1 MMNVEDLAHICQEG
15 VDYACGFGA
24 DQAEVYGEATRRL
37 AATIEKDDLQLSE
50 SHAETTVGIRAF
62 VGDRV
67 GFASTNDISGL
78 KQACQDAVALA
89 KSSPGDPH
97 NVLPEP
103 AKIEP
108 LDGIYDPA
116 AEGFNERDAV
126 ASAIRMLELAHSIDR
141 RLILGDASFTAEVF
155 SRAIA
160 NTAGLRASEK
170 GSLFTYF
177 ALATAKEGDLV
188 SNFDFQF
195 DASRSVDGI
204 DVEPITRRA
213 CENAL
218 GSLGA
223 GKGRSFNGTVVL
235 SPNAALDLLV
245 SLILFQANARNSL
258 KGMSRWKD
266 AIGRPVAASTLTV
279 IDDGRLSGGVA
290 SSSFD
295 REGAPHRR
303 VTLIED
309 GRLAS
314 FLHNAYTADALK
326 TPNTAH
332 GSGSAR
338 SVPGIGPTNLSILPG
353 EGSKEDMISDV
364 KEGLFVTRFS
374 GNTNPISG
382 DFSGVA
388 KAAYLIENG
397 KLSRPVA
404 GTLVAGNAFSAL
416 EGITGISEERERI
429 YNFTLPY
436 LRLEG
441 ISVTA
446 E

>member
-1 MMNVEDLAHICQEG
+1 MNIEGLVELCEEG
-15 VDYACGFGA
+15 LEYARRFGA
-24 DQAEVYGEATRRL
+24 DRAEVYGEEVRKL
-37 AATIEKDDLQLSE
+37 SATIEKDDLQLSE
-50 SHAETTVGIRAF
+50 SHSETTIGIRAF
-62 VGDRV
+62 VGESV
-67 GFASTNDISGL
+67 GFASTNDLSRL
-78 KQACQDAVALA
+78 EEACRDAVVLA
-89 KSSPGDPH
+89 KASPGDPH

-103 AKIEP
+103 ADIEP
-108 LDGIYDPA
+108 IAGIYDPA
-116 AEGFNERDAV
+116 AEGFTEGDAV
-126 ASAIRMLELAHSIDR
+126 AAAIRMLELAHSIDR
-141 RLILGDASFTAEVF
+141 RLILGDAEFSAEVF
-155 SRAIA
+155 SRALA
-160 NTAGLRASEK
+160 NTSGVKASEQ
-170 GSLFTYF
+170 GSIFTYF
-177 ALATAKEGDLV
+177 ALATAKDGDLV

-195 DASRSVDGI
+195 DASRSVSGI

-223 GKGRSFNGTVVL
+223 GKGKSFNGTVVL
-235 SPNAALDLLV
+235 SPNAALDLLIGLV
-245 SLILFQANARNSL
+245 LFQTNAKNCL

-266 AIGRPVAASTLTV
+266 AIGRPVAAPSLTV

-295 REGAPHRR
+295 REGVPHRR
-303 VTLIED
+303 LPLIEE
-309 GRLAS
+309 GTLAAQM
-314 FLHNAYTADALK
+314 HNSYTADALRV
-326 TPNTAH
+326 TNTAH

-338 SVPGIGPTNLSILPG
+338 SLPKIGPTNLSILPG
-353 EGSKEDMISDV
+353 EGTKEELIREI

-397 KLSRPVA
+397 RPARPVA
-404 GTLVAGNAFSAL
+404 GSLIAGNAFDALKRISAV
-416 EGITGISEERERI
+416 SEKRERI

-436 LRLEG
+436 IRVEG
-441 ISVTA
+441 VSVTA

>member
-1 MMNVEDLAHICQEG
+1 MNIKSLAERCQEG
-15 VDYACGFGA
+15 VKHALRFGA
-24 DQAEVYGEATRRL
+24 NRVETYGETTRRL

-50 SHAETTVGIRAF
+50 SHEKTTVGIRAF

-67 GFASTNDISGL
+67 GFASTNDL
-78 KQACQDAVALA
+78 FQLEEACRDAVVLA
-89 KSSPGDPH
+89 KASPSDPH

-103 AKIEP
+103 ADIEP
-108 LDGIYDPA
+108 LEGIYDPA
-116 AEGFNERDAV
+116 AEGFTEGEAV
-126 ASAIRMLELAHSIDR
+126 AAAIRMLELAHSIDR
-141 RLILGDASFTAEVF
+141 RLILGDAEFSAEVF
-155 SRAIA
+155 GRVIA
-160 NTAGLRASEK
+160 STAGLTASEQ
-170 GSLFTYF
+170 GSVFTYF

-195 DASRSVDGI
+195 DASRSVSGI
-204 DVEPITRRA
+204 DVGPITRRA

-223 GKGRSFNGTVVL
+223 GKGKSFNGTVIL
-235 SPNAALDLLV
+235 SPNAALDLLIGLV
-245 SLILFQANARNSL
+245 LFQTNAKNCL

-266 AIGRPVAASTLTV
+266 ALGKSVAAPSLTIV
-279 IDDGRLSGGVA
+279 DDGRLSGGVA

-295 REGAPHRR
+295 REGVPHRR
-303 VTLIED
+303 LPLIEE
-309 GRLAS
+309 GTLAS
-314 FLHNAYTADALK
+314 HMHNSYTADAFRAA
-326 TPNTAH
+326 NTAH

-338 SVPGIGPTNLSILPG
+338 SLPGIGPTNLSVL
-353 EGSKEDMISDV
+353 EGGKTKEELIGGV
-364 KEGLFVTRFS
+364 KEGLFIARFS

-388 KAAYLIENG
+388 KAAYLIESG
-397 KLSRPVA
+397 RLSRPVA
-404 GTLVAGNAFSAL
+404 KTLIAGNAFDAL
-416 EGITGISEERERI
+416 NRISGMSEERERV

-436 LRLEG
+436 IRVEG

>member
-1 MMNVEDLAHICQEG
+1 MNVETLAERCEDGLKH
-15 VDYACGFGA
+15 AKRFGA
-24 DQAEVYGEATRRL
+24 DRAEVYGETTRRL

-50 SHAETTVGIRAF
+50 SHEETMIGIRAF
-62 VGDRV
+62 VGERV
-67 GFASTNDISGL
+67 GFASTNDLSQL
-78 KQACQDAVALA
+78 EDACRDAVVLA
-89 KSSPGDPH
+89 KASPGDPH

-103 AKIEP
+103 AEIEP

-116 AEGFNERDAV
+116 ADGFTEGEAV
-126 ASAIRMLELAHSIDR
+126 SAAIRMLELAHSIDR
-141 RLILGDASFTAEVF
+141 RLILGDAEFSAEVF
-155 SRAIA
+155 GRAIV
-160 NTAGLRASEK
+160 NTAGLKASEQ

-177 ALATAKEGDLV
+177 ALATAKEGELV

-195 DASRSVDGI
+195 DASRFVSGI

-223 GKGRSFNGTVVL
+223 GKGKSFNGTVVL
-235 SPNAALDLLV
+235 SPNAALDLIIG
-245 SLILFQANARNSL
+245 LILFQMNAKNCL
-258 KGMSRWKD
+258 KEMSRWKE
-266 AIGRPVAASTLTV
+266 AIGESVAAPLLTIV
-279 IDDGRLSGGVA
+279 DDGRLSGGVA

-295 REGAPHRR
+295 REGVPHRR
-303 VTLIED
+303 LSLIE
-309 GRLAS
+309 GGTLS
-314 FLHNAYTADALK
+314 SHMHNSYTADAFN
-326 TPNTAH
+326 TGNTAH

-338 SVPGIGPTNLSILPG
+338 SLPGIGPTNLSILPG
-353 EGSKEDMISDV
+353 EATKEELIGEV
-364 KEGLFVTRFS
+364 KEGLFVARFS

-397 KLSRPVA
+397 RLSRPVA
-404 GTLVAGNAFSAL
+404 GSLIAGNAFDAL
-416 EGITGISEERERI
+416 KGISGISEERERI

-441 ISVTA
+441 VSVTA

>member
-1 MMNVEDLAHICQEG
+1 MNIEG
-15 VDYACGFGA
+15 LIERCEEGLEYARRFGA
-24 DQAEVYGEATRRL
+24 DRAEVYGEEGRKL
-37 AATIEKDDLQLSE
+37 SATIEKDDLQLSE
-50 SHAETTVGIRAF
+50 SHSETTIGVRAF

-67 GFASTNDISGL
+67 GFASTNDLSRL
-78 KQACQDAVALA
+78 EEACRDAVVLA
-89 KSSPGDPH
+89 KASPGDPH

-103 AKIEP
+103 AEIEP

-116 AEGFNERDAV
+116 AEGFTEGEAV
-126 ASAIRMLELAHSIDR
+126 AAAIRMLDLAHSIDR
-141 RLILGDASFTAEVF
+141 RLILGDAEFSAEVF
-155 SRAIA
+155 GRALA
-160 NTAGLRASEK
+160 NTSGLKASEQ
-170 GSLFTYF
+170 GSIFTYF

-195 DASRSVDGI
+195 DASRSVSEI

-223 GKGRSFNGTVVL
+223 GKGKSFNGTVIL
-235 SPNAALDLLV
+235 SPNAALDLLIGLV
-245 SLILFQANARNSL
+245 LFQTNAKNCL

-266 AIGRPVAASTLTV
+266 SLGKSVAVSSLTIV
-279 IDDGRLSGGVA
+279 DDGRLSGGVA

-295 REGAPHRR
+295 REGVPHRKLP
-303 VTLIED
+303 LIEE
-309 GRLAS
+309 GILS
-314 FLHNAYTADALK
+314 SHMYNSYTADAMG
-326 TPNTAH
+326 TANTGH

-338 SVPGIGPTNLSILPG
+338 SLPGIGPTNLSILPG
-353 EGSKEDMISDV
+353 EGTKEELIAGV

-374 GNTNPISG
+374 GNTNPVSG

-397 KLSRPVA
+397 RLSRPVV
-404 GTLVAGNAFSAL
+404 GILIAGNAFDAL
-416 EGITGISEERERI
+416 TRISGVSEDRERI

-436 LRLEG
+436 LRVEG
-441 ISVTA
+441 VSVTA

>member
-1 MMNVEDLAHICQEG
+1 MNVETLAERCQEG
-15 VDYACGFGA
+15 LKHARRFGA
-24 DQAEVYGEATRRL
+24 DRAEVYGEKVRKL
-37 AATIEKDDLQLSE
+37 SATIEKDDLQLSE
-50 SHAETTVGIRAF
+50 SHEEMMIGIRAF
-62 VGDRV
+62 VGEAV

-78 KQACQDAVALA
+78 KEACRDAVALA
-89 KSSPGDPH
+89 KASPGDPH
-97 NVLPEP
+97 NVLPAP
-103 AKIEP
+103 VDIEP

-116 AEGFNERDAV
+116 AEGFSAEDAV
-126 ASAIRMLELAHSIDR
+126 ASAIQMLELAHSIDR
-141 RLILGDASFTAEVF
+141 RLILGDANFTAEVF
-155 SRAIA
+155 SRVIA
-160 NTAGLRASEK
+160 NTSGLAASER
-170 GSLFTYF
+170 GSVFTYF

-195 DASRSVDGI
+195 DASRFVEGI
-204 DVEPITRRA
+204 DIEPITRRA

-223 GKGRSFNGTVVL
+223 GKGKSFNGSVVL
-235 SPNAALDLLV
+235 SPNAFSELLIG
-245 SLILFQANARNSL
+245 LILFQTNAKNCL

-266 AIGRPVAASTLTV
+266 AIGRPVASVALTV

-295 REGAPHRR
+295 REGVPHRR
-303 VTLIED
+303 ISLIEE
-309 GRLAS
+309 GRLIS
-314 FLHNAYTADALK
+314 YMHNSYTADALH
-326 TPNTAH
+326 TSNTAH

-338 SVPGIGPTNLSILPG
+338 SLPGIGPTNLAILPG
-353 EGSKEDMISDV
+353 KGTKEEMISEV

-397 KLSRPVA
+397 KLARPVA
-404 GTLVAGNAFSAL
+404 GTLIAGNAFDAL
-416 EGITGISEERERI
+416 KGISGISEERERI

-441 ISVTA
+441 VSVTA